1 VIRRKE
7 NRIEVTESYHLSVDG
22 FQLSV
27 CRVLEELTLPIA
39 FSRAGSMVNLKIR
52 FRYNFSKPSVFWV
65 LQKRMKALIQLDPD
79 SEALGQGDKK
89 LSHTRLKN

>member
-27 CRVLEELTLPIA
+27 FGYQLTVCRVLNRVDL
-39 FSRAGSMVNLKIR
+39 
-52 FRYNFSKPSVFWV
+52 FRVVY
-65 LQKRMKALIQLDPD
+65 LI
-79 SEALGQGDKK
+79 
-89 LSHTRLKN
+89 